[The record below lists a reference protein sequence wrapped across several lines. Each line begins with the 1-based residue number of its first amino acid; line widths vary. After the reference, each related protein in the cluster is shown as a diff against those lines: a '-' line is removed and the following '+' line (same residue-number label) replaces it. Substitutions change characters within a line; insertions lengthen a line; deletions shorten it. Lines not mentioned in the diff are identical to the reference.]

1 MIFYI
6 LLVSGKLASPHFL
19 EQKET
24 ELAEAIRQGARLYQK
39 FSRNVSSIL
48 TTENNM
54 CWSWTQ
60 IEI

>member
-6 LLVSGKLASPHFL
+6 LLASGKLASPHFL
-19 EQKET
+19 EQKES

-54 CWSWTQ
+54 G
-60 IEI
+60 